1 MYNVHDE
8 SELTL
13 VISTFRIVNKVSLII
28 IYLYINSS
36 DVISE
41 NEFAMQMQL
50 WDKFLSILF
59 LIKLWSYRCSHVYS
73 FRAVVLKVWSMGFW
87 EPVSPLQG
95 GLWDKNNSYNNY
107 YPLSSPLIVA
117 SMTQKQQWTKT
128 AGALA

>member
-13 VISTFRIVNKVSLII
+13 VISAFRIVNKVSLII

-50 WDKFLSILF
+50 
-59 LIKLWSYRCSHVYS
+59 
-73 FRAVVLKVWSMGFW
+73 
-87 EPVSPLQG
+87 
-95 GLWDKNNSYNNY
+95 
-107 YPLSSPLIVA
+107 
-117 SMTQKQQWTKT
+117 
-128 AGALA
+128 